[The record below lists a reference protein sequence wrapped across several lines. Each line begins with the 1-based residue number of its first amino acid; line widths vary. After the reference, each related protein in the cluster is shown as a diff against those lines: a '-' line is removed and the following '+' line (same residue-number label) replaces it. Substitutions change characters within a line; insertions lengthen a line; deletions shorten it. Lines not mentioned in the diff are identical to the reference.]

1 MWSGTRSPVTG
12 ASDAPVHLAE
22 ERSEERKSGTKEG
35 GKKRGEEGSIPA
47 LWGKKEKDLKQQL
60 LLIWRRGAFEF
71 NLESKLR

>member
-35 GKKRGEEGSIPA
+35 GKKREEKRDRFQLCGE
-47 LWGKKEKDLKQQL
+47 KKKKIL
-60 LLIWRRGAFEF
+60 
-71 NLESKLR
+71 NNSCY